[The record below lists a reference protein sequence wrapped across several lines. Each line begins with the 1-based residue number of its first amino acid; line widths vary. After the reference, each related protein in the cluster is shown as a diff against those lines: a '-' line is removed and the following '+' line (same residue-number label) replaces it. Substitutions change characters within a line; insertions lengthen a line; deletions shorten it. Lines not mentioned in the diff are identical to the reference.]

1 MNHALKERYL
11 YIFIALTVVN
21 KLRPKIISQGVVNV
35 EKLAE
40 RVAKNTTFNVE
51 EIHSILRLAV
61 DEANAALQA
70 GETVKLDDLL
80 SVSPNM
86 KVGGA
91 VNMSVRANRG
101 ATAGLNNPLLWTA
114 AKVSNHTNLSKSSD
128 DLVADWDAANPGDPV
143 ED

>member
-1 MNHALKERYL
+1 M

-80 SVSPNM
+80 SGEEP
-86 KVGGA
+86 
-91 VNMSVRANRG
+91 
-101 ATAGLNNPLLWTA
+101 
-114 AKVSNHTNLSKSSD
+114 SKKTPD
-128 DLVADWDAANPGDPV
+128 RPR
-143 ED
+143 

>member
-1 MNHALKERYL
+1 MAKR
-11 YIFIALTVVN
+11 LTVVN
-21 KLRPKIISQGVVNV
+21 KLRPKIVSQGVVNV
-35 EKLAE
+35 EGLAR

-51 EIHSILRLAV
+51 EIDSILRLAV
-61 DEANAALQA
+61 GEANAALQA

-91 VNMSVRANRG
+91 VNMSIRADRG

-114 AKVSNHTNLSKSSD
+114 AKVKNHANLSKSSD

>member
-1 MNHALKERYL
+1 MAKR
-11 YIFIALTVVN
+11 LTVIN
-21 KLRPKIISQGVVNV
+21 KLRPKIVGQGVVDV
-35 EKLAE
+35 EELAG

-51 EIHSILRLAV
+51 EIDSILRLAV

-91 VNMSVRANRG
+91 VHMSIRADRG
-101 ATAGLNNPLLWTA
+101 ATAGLNNPMLWTA
-114 AKVSNHTNLSKSSD
+114 AKVKNHANLSKSSD